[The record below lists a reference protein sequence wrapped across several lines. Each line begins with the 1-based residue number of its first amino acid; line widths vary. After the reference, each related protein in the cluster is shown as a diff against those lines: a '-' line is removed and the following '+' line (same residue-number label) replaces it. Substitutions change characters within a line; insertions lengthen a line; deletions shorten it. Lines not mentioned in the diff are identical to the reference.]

1 MEMMLNPEMKK
12 ENSKQLKKKKIIDAA
27 SILFSRKSYHEVM
40 IEEVAKLA
48 SIAKGT
54 VYNYFSSK
62 EELYF
67 SIMQGR
73 MEKLNLSLKESISV
87 HQSRSEEHTSELQSL
102 RHLVCR
108 LLLEK
113 K

>member
-1 MEMMLNPEMKK
+1 MDVMLNPEIKK
-12 ENSKQLKKKKIIDAA
+12 ENSKQLKKKKIIDSA
-27 SILFSRKSYHEVM
+27 SILFSRKGYHEVM
-40 IEEVAKLA
+40 MEEVAKLA

-73 MEKLNLSLKESISV
+73 MEKLNLSLKESISGPDRK
-87 HQSRSEEHTSELQSL
+87 STRLNSEE
-102 RHLVCR
+102 
-108 LLLEK
+108 
-113 K
+113 